1 MVGNL
6 TKICQKVKT
15 QGFAHGRGGGR
26 VGVLGEGGLGCWGR
40 GGGSQLRLTDTLI
53 RPIYGSDSRV
63 CDSSAVLLSVIHCLE
78 QTIPSI

>member
-26 VGVLGEGGLGCWGR
+26 VGVLGEGG
-40 GGGSQLRLTDTLI
+40 
-53 RPIYGSDSRV
+53 
-63 CDSSAVLLSVIHCLE
+63 VI
-78 QTIPSI
+78 TVKID